1 MVENGK
7 EIIKQ
12 STFTHMRAHIRVP
25 DYILSPSR
33 RPCLS
38 HLPYNTPSRF
48 KNKYS
53 AFPFPRSHSRRGYI
67 SGLFFNMS
75 TLSWVLDY
83 KDVNIALVNLTQLM
97 SYLCNYLLCTLSHW
111 YKWHEISTGVFQNQI
126 RTWCPIPDLFRTI
139 FGTLVRIRTKSGIP
153 DLCGPSANHEKT
165 VYNGCSEPLTE
176 GTVLQPFLT
185 SNWHFWSMTQMS
197 DKCLLCKY

>member
-1 MVENGK
+1 MAKFRAFLRNPDLFRTIFFNFSGLLVVIFIQIVKKRVQNVKNYRKSLKMVENGK

-38 HLPYNTPSRF
+38 HLPYNTPLRF

-75 TLSWVLDY
+75 TLS
-83 KDVNIALVNLTQLM
+83 
-97 SYLCNYLLCTLSHW
+97 
-111 YKWHEISTGVFQNQI
+111 
-126 RTWCPIPDLFRTI
+126 
-139 FGTLVRIRTKSGIP
+139 
-153 DLCGPSANHEKT
+153 
-165 VYNGCSEPLTE
+165 
-176 GTVLQPFLT
+176 
-185 SNWHFWSMTQMS
+185 
-197 DKCLLCKY
+197 

>member
-1 MVENGK
+1 
-7 EIIKQ
+7 
-12 STFTHMRAHIRVP
+12 MRAHIRVP

-38 HLPYNTPSRF
+38 HLPYNTPLRF
-48 KNKYS
+48 KSKYS

-153 DLCGPSANHEKT
+153 DLCGPSEYAQCHRLWFWLC
-165 VYNGCSEPLTE
+165 CSHW
-176 GTVLQPFLT
+176 F
-185 SNWHFWSMTQMS
+185 H
-197 DKCLLCKY
+197 

>member
-1 MVENGK
+1 
-7 EIIKQ
+7 
-12 STFTHMRAHIRVP
+12 MRAHIRVP

-153 DLCGPSANHEKT
+153 DLCGPSVCAEILVRNSYVSYGARQTIWISWCMYLKKA
-165 VYNGCSEPLTE
+165 
-176 GTVLQPFLT
+176 
-185 SNWHFWSMTQMS
+185 TQMVP
-197 DKCLLCKY
+197 

>member
-1 MVENGK
+1 
-7 EIIKQ
+7 
-12 STFTHMRAHIRVP
+12 MRAHIRVP

-153 DLCGPSANHEKT
+153 DLCGPSDYIFIFHYIC
-165 VYNGCSEPLTE
+165 V
-176 GTVLQPFLT
+176 PF
-185 SNWHFWSMTQMS
+185 SSI
-197 DKCLLCKY
+197 

>member
-1 MVENGK
+1 
-7 EIIKQ
+7 
-12 STFTHMRAHIRVP
+12 MRAHIRVP

-153 DLCGPSANHEKT
+153 DLCGPSARKAFLHSS
-165 VYNGCSEPLTE
+165 GILQIWDRGE
-176 GTVLQPFLT
+176 GRMAFADEEWAEGLAHSP
-185 SNWHFWSMTQMS
+185 N
-197 DKCLLCKY
+197 

>member
-153 DLCGPSANHEKT
+153 DLCGPSASHLISLSASLP
-165 VYNGCSEPLTE
+165 C
-176 GTVLQPFLT
+176 T
-185 SNWHFWSMTQMS
+185 SNSYLKIWNLVGLKSAKLKSAQM
-197 DKCLLCKY
+197 KVFIC

>member
-38 HLPYNTPSRF
+38 HLPYNTPLRF
-48 KNKYS
+48 KNEYS

-153 DLCGPSANHEKT
+153 DLCGPSEHYFKSFHLYPQAHNNESGQLVRCWT
-165 VYNGCSEPLTE
+165 WY
-176 GTVLQPFLT
+176 
-185 SNWHFWSMTQMS
+185 
-197 DKCLLCKY
+197 